1 MCDQH
6 IKIIQNQVLLF
17 SFCFPSD
24 LASSIDGLFE
34 VSPVRQSGCTVQS
47 GCLRCC
53 AHLRPQ
59 CGTLAFERLRHSW
72 HSLPGV
78 LGCVRTYLLGP
89 FDKAE
94 LRDFWVFFVFP
105 FLSQD
110 GEVLCWGSDEQSRS
124 SGAPSGRPFAGDCD
138 SWTRTAL
145 QCRTVARLL
154 PNLTTS
160 CAFWNG
166 LWASGL

>member
-1 MCDQH
+1 MLVVQGNFIGVASGKGHSCAVKTDGQVECWGSNEH
-6 IKIIQNQVLLF
+6 TGLQKEMTRNANPACAINISKSFKIN

-94 LRDFWVFFVFP
+94 LRDF
-105 FLSQD
+105 
-110 GEVLCWGSDEQSRS
+110 
-124 SGAPSGRPFAGDCD
+124 
-138 SWTRTAL
+138 
-145 QCRTVARLL
+145 
-154 PNLTTS
+154 
-160 CAFWNG
+160 
-166 LWASGL
+166 